1 MNPSQSSESHQAER
15 IAVVGLGL
23 IGGSF
28 AAALKH
34 NGYAGHISAL
44 VRTEAAATKAMA
56 SGYVDHASTSV
67 QSVIADADLVL
78 LAVPMLAMRAQLE
91 LVKPFLKPTCVVT
104 DAGSVKGPFVE
115 DARLVLQNIAN
126 VVPGHPIAGREKSGI
141 DAVEATLYQGKRVL
155 LTPVEETLP
164 AAVEQVTRLWKQ
176 CGALVESLTVDH
188 HDRVLASTSHLP
200 HALAFALVDT
210 LTSGQQHEEIF
221 RYAAGGFSDFTRIAS
236 GDAVMWRDIF
246 LTNKGAVCDAL
257 DAFNLHLTQL
267 RDAIESEDGEKLEAV
282 FRRAKESRDEHFET
296 KNKSEDN
303 AR

>member
-1 MNPSQSSESHQAER
+1 M
-15 IAVVGLGL
+15 

-44 VRTEAAATKAMA
+44 VRTEAAVSKAVG
-56 SGYVDHASTSV
+56 SGYVDNVSTDV
-67 QSVIADADLVL
+67 QSVISGADLVL

-91 LVKPFLKPTCVVT
+91 LIKPYLKPTCVIT

-115 DARLVLQNIAN
+115 DARSVLQDISL

-141 DAVEATLYQGKRVL
+141 DAVDANLYKGKRVL
-155 LTPVEETLP
+155 LTPLYETS
-164 AAVEQVTRLWKQ
+164 AAAIDQVTRLWQQ
-176 CGALVESLTVDH
+176 CGAVVESLAVDH

-221 RYAAGGFSDFTRIAS
+221 RYAAGGFGDFTRIAS

-246 LTNKGAVCDAL
+246 LTNKTAVCDAL
-257 DAFNLHLTQL
+257 DAFNLHLAEL
-267 RDAIESEDGEKLEAV
+267 REAIEAEDGEKLETV
-282 FRRAKESRDEHFET
+282 FKRTKQSRDEHFET
-296 KNKSEDN
+296 ATTGNDSSTKTDE
-303 AR
+303 A

>member
-1 MNPSQSSESHQAER
+1 VNSTQSIEANKANKANVER

-28 AAALKH
+28 AAALKL
-34 NGYAGHISAL
+34 NGYTGHISAL
-44 VRTEAAATKAMA
+44 VRTEAAAAKATE
-56 SGYVDHASTSV
+56 SGYVDHASTDV
-67 QSVIADADLVL
+67 KLVINDADLVL

-91 LVKPFLKPTCVVT
+91 LVKPHLKPDCVVT

-115 DARLVLQNIAN
+115 DARAVLRDMAR

-141 DAVEATLYQGKRVL
+141 DAVDATLYQGKRVL

-164 AAVEQVTRLWKQ
+164 AAIEQVTRLWQQ
-176 CGALVESLTVDH
+176 CGAVVESLSVDH

-221 RYAAGGFSDFTRIAS
+221 RYAAGGFGDFTRIAS

-246 LTNKGAVCDAL
+246 LTNKSAVCESL
-257 DAFNLHLTQL
+257 DAFNQHLSEL
-267 RDAIESEDGEKLEAV
+267 RDAIESEDGDKLETV
-282 FRRAKESRDEHFET
+282 FKRAKQSRDQHFET
-296 KNKSEDN
+296 NKK
-303 AR
+303 